1 MLEKRRAETKK
12 RAEAQARKV
21 REAKEKERKQAEE
34 ERKMRK
40 EIRTGGGFNI
50 DKLKALRAKGIN
62 I

>member
-1 MLEKRRAETKK
+1 MKK
-12 RAEAQARKV
+12 A
-21 REAKEKERKQAEE
+21 REAKEKEKKKEGE

-50 DKLKALRAKGIN
+50 EKMKQLRAEGKI